1 MPVVQKAR
9 RTVGLNPISGAK
21 LTAAD
26 TPESLGAGVKQAQ
39 AGAWGAV
46 SNAAANLG
54 DQFVRYSNE
63 IATRER
69 NKANEVALLEATN
82 KLDQWELSTLHDPQT
97 GALAQRGKN
106 SFDLPEKVDDSFRS
120 VAGDIEKGLANDDQR
135 LAFEKL
141 KTQRGQAVALTVR
154 RHVAGEVKAFDA
166 QELDASLRNSVSIA
180 SAHALDPTRRTEAI
194 NRGEDEII
202 KAANRNGDGPEV
214 YERQVEAFHT
224 VAHTAVIEN
233 LLASDHS
240 AQAEAYYKDHKD
252 QIDGAKQADLEAK
265 IDTGTTAKKARTA
278 SDRIWAEMG
287 PKNDQQ
293 PIDLAA
299 MEDKARALFP
309 DDEKALKAAMLNLR
323 ERKAAVDA
331 SRADR
336 KDATAGALWGAV
348 AKGATLKQVQAMPEY
363 LAAPGHLQAQIS
375 EHIVDQQEQA
385 ANRAYTRGQRAEAA
399 ISREENR
406 KERAGWA
413 EMWRIE
419 NPAVLSKMTDDQILA
434 LTPSLGIEHVN
445 RLMTKRRALST
456 SEAAVH
462 AATIDDDLF
471 KTTAQD
477 AGLNAYGTLN
487 DEQKADLGRLRNV
500 VESQIDAEQRAGGK
514 ALTRERKQTIMKGIV
529 DQQVMLN
536 VWGTDP
542 AKIAATVVN
551 PAERAKAYVPQ
562 EKIPPQAFGQYANYI
577 RSVSRAAQTMT
588 DQQIAATFGDRI
600 QRAYARRLLGG
611 TRAEIEGI
619 ITGAED

>member
-1 MPVVQKAR
+1 MPVVRKAQR
-9 RTVGLNPISGAK
+9 GVGLNPISGAR
-21 LTAAD
+21 LTSAE
-26 TPESLGAGVKQAQ
+26 TPESLGAGAAQAT

-46 SNAAANLG
+46 SNAAANIG

-63 IATRER
+63 VATRER

-82 KLDQWELSTLHDPQT
+82 KLDQWELSTLHDPEN

-120 VAGDIEKGLANDDQR
+120 VAGEIEKGLANDEQK
-135 LAFEKL
+135 LAFQKA
-141 KTQRGQAVALTVR
+141 KQQRGSAIALTVR
-154 RHVAGEVKAFDA
+154 RHVAGEIKAFDA
-166 QELDASLRNSVSIA
+166 AQLDASLRNSVSIA
-180 SAHALDPTRRTEAI
+180 AANALDDTKRTDAI

-202 KAANRNGDGPEV
+202 KAANRNGDGPDV
-214 YERQVEAFHT
+214 YDRQVEAFHT
-224 VAHTAVIEN
+224 AAHAAVIDN
-233 LLASDHS
+233 LLATDHS
-240 AQAEAYYKDHKD
+240 AQAEAYYQKNKE
-252 QIDGAKQADLEAK
+252 QIDGAKRADLEAK

-278 SDRIWAEMG
+278 SDGIWREMG

-299 MEDKARALFP
+299 MEDKARELFP

-336 KDATAGALWGAV
+336 KEATAGALWGAV
-348 AKGATLKQVQAMPEY
+348 AKGATLKQVQSMPEY
-363 LAAPGHLQAQIS
+363 LTAPGHLQAQIS

-399 ISREENR
+399 IARDENR

-419 NPAVLSKMTDDQILA
+419 NPAVLSQMNDNQILA
-434 LTPSLGIEHVN
+434 LTPTLGIEHVN
-445 RLMTKRRALST
+445 RLMTKRRALS
-456 SEAAVH
+456 SSAASVH

-477 AGLNAYGTLN
+477 AGLNAYAPKSD
-487 DEQKADLGRLRNV
+487 DEKADLGRLRNA
-500 VESQIDAEQRAGGK
+500 VETQIDAEQRASGK
-514 ALTRERKQTIMKGIV
+514 ALPRDRKQAIMRGIV

-542 AKIAATVVN
+542 SKIAATVVN
-551 PAERAKAYVPQ
+551 PADRAKAYVPAA
-562 EKIPPQAFGQYANYI
+562 KIPAQTFGEYANYI
-577 RSVSRAAQTMT
+577 RSVSTAAAGMT
-588 DQQIAATFGDRI
+588 DAQVAATFGDRI